1 MKERKK
7 ERKKNIYVFLSF
19 FFSFDNLY
27 LRGSMYLVYGS
38 ISGLVTILQALANL
52 RLDSYV
58 AMYVLILLFCLEFS
72 VILKPKNNHPIA
84 FHC

>member
-1 MKERKK
+1 
-7 ERKKNIYVFLSF
+7 
-19 FFSFDNLY
+19 
-27 LRGSMYLVYGS
+27 MYLVYGS